1 MIDKHFT
8 TMRKMLFT
16 LVLPLFLLGGSAA
29 ARRTTVVVEV
39 PGTLPQLIPAAD
51 KYRIE
56 SLTLKGRL
64 DGTDLRYLREMAG
77 SDARMQPTPGRLT
90 DIDLS
95 GVTFAPGGAIYIYK
109 DAPQRPQ
116 GPHTLPKFL
125 FRLTRVERVVL
136 PARTD
141 TIGVGALEYAR
152 LRRVVLPSNVYIG
165 NYAFSN
171 NPNLTE
177 VVMPEYISYV
187 GLYVF
192 DNCPR
197 IAELRFN
204 HVGYVAAWAFAN
216 MPGIERIEFRG
227 NLGHIDGY
235 NTFLNCPRLRSVRF
249 GGPVLT
255 TGGPSM
261 FVNCPALTDVTFDG
275 PVMRTALGQAQ
286 GCPLLKKYQANG
298 IVAQG
303 IDTTCIDG
311 PGIDFDAESAACDD
325 ALDIL
330 LSAYGYLHGV
340 TLSLPAFTRNTAAY
354 LFYRQATRW
363 ASREPQKALAYLT
376 SAVDAGFND
385 GARLAADSALAPLH
399 AHPQLAELDSM
410 MDGGDS
416 YLDVLRATPAYAGTM
431 PFTYAAPTD
440 SGLRRV
446 REFFNLDSI
455 AGQGD
460 EISRIK
466 RLMYWVH
473 DHIPHDGGSSW
484 PDCPYNAVDLYQVTQ
499 RDDRGLNCRFL
510 AMVLNEMYLAVGF
523 KARFLTCQSRQ
534 YATDPDCHVINV
546 VWSDSLRKWV
556 WMDPSFAAYVTDERG
571 LLLHPGE
578 VRQRLIDGRPLVLN
592 DDANWNHR
600 TKQTK
605 AHYLEE
611 YMAKNLY
618 LISAHR
624 HFGCQTEGRGAR
636 PDNPEV
642 TLVPQG
648 FPYRNSY
655 TTSDPDYF
663 WQAPE

>member
-1 MIDKHFT
+1 
-8 TMRKMLFT
+8 MRKLLFT

-90 DIDLS
+90 DVDLS
-95 GVTFAPGGAIYIYK
+95 GATFAPGGAIYIYK

-152 LRRVVLPSNVYIG
+152 LRRVVIPSDTYIG

-177 VVMPEYISYV
+177 VAMPDYVSHV
-187 GLYVF
+187 GLCAF

-197 IAELRFN
+197 LAEMRFN
-204 HVGYVAAWAFAN
+204 HVGYIAAWAFAN
-216 MPGIERIEFRG
+216 MSGVEHIEIRG
-227 NLGHIDGY
+227 NLNHIEGH
-235 NTFLNCPRLRSVRF
+235 NTFLNCPRLQSVRF
-249 GGPVLT
+249 GGPVLS
-255 TGGPSM
+255 TGGPTM
-261 FVNCPALTDVTFDG
+261 FVDCPVLTDVTFDG
-275 PVMRTALGQAQ
+275 PVMYPRLGAAQ
-286 GCPLLKKYQANG
+286 GCPLLKKYRANVL
-298 IVAQG
+298 IAMN
-303 IDTTCIDG
+303 IDRDYFDG
-311 PGIDFDAESAACDD
+311 PGVSYDAESPACDAILDDLLAACKY
-325 ALDIL
+325 LNSRPPGL
-330 LSAYGYLHGV
+330 LSLYK
-340 TLSLPAFTRNTAAY
+340 SDAAY

-363 ASREPQKALAYLT
+363 ASRKPQKALAYLT

-385 GARLAADSALAPLH
+385 AARLASDSALAPLH
-399 AHPQLAELDSM
+399 AHPLLAELDSM
-410 MDGGDS
+410 MGGRNS
-416 YLDVLRATPAYAGTM
+416 YLDVLRATPAYADTVT
-431 PFTYAAPTD
+431 FTYAAPTD
-440 SGLRRV
+440 SGLQRV

-473 DHIPHDGGSSW
+473 DHIPHDGSSSW
-484 PDCPYNAVDLYQVTQ
+484 PDCPFNAVDLYQVAQ

-510 AMVLNEMYLAVGF
+510 ATVLNEMYLAAGF
-523 KARFLTCQSRQ
+523 KARFLTCQSKR
-534 YATDPDCHVINV
+534 YDSDPDCHVINV
-546 VWSDSLRKWV
+546 VWSDSLQKWV

-624 HFGCQTEGRGAR
+624 YFGCQTEGTGSR
-636 PDNPEV
+636 PNNPEV

-648 FPYRNSY
+648 FRYHNNY
-655 TTSDPDYF
+655 TTTDPDYF
-663 WQAPE
+663 WQAPK